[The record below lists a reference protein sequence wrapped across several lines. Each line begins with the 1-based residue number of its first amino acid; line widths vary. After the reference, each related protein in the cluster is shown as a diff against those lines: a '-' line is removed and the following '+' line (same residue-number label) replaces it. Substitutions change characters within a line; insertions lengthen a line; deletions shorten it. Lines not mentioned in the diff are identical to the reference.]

1 MKTRVNSKDLRI
13 HSAYYSLNDRYIVLK
28 DNSRQSVLW
37 IGDVKRDHLQT
48 QLAFVS
54 PVLSFAWNPMRN
66 TLAIV
71 TSNQILYFWELD
83 SIVWVLLPN
92 RIFL

>member
-1 MKTRVNSKDLRI
+1 MTFRVNAKDIGI
-13 HSAYYSLNDRYIVLK
+13 HAASFSHDDRYIVLK
-28 DNSRQSVLW
+28 ENSRQTVLW
-37 IGDVKRDHLQT
+37 IWDVKRDRLQT
-48 QLAFVS
+48 QLAFVY
-54 PVLSFAWNPMRN
+54 PVLSFAWNPKRN

-92 RIFL
+92 RIVL

>member
-1 MKTRVNSKDLRI
+1 MTTRVNAKDVGI
-13 HSAYYSLNDRYIVLK
+13 HSASFSFNDRYIVLK

-37 IGDVKRDHLQT
+37 IWDVKRDHLQT

-54 PVLSFAWNPMRN
+54 PVLSFAWNPIRN